1 MDDYFLIEYIF
12 SLILMSHLYSWGT
25 NKQEGTFVLASND
38 QKYFYNVFKI
48 EINIE
53 FTLTHFY

>member
-38 QKYFYNVFKI
+38 QKYFYNVFKV
-48 EINIE
+48 EKNIDS
-53 FTLTHFY
+53 H